1 MVECLLNYWTQV
13 GVANNS
19 IINTDVIRIY
29 DMHEMIVK

>member
-13 GVANNS
+13 GVANS
-19 IINTDVIRIY
+19 IINTDFIRIY